1 MVKPFLE
8 FPYFFQL
15 YFNFSRSFLRIF
27 YFSACIF
34 NMLQH
39 YEEYA
44 ISSINHNII
53 PKLLTFAT
61 LVNASNIKS
70 FGGKLKLC
78 DVDQPVNDYMEHLTS
93 KILNLR
99 TGVLLN

>member
-1 MVKPFLE
+1 
-8 FPYFFQL
+8 
-15 YFNFSRSFLRIF
+15 
-27 YFSACIF
+27 
-34 NMLQH
+34 MLQH

-44 ISSINHNII
+44 ISSINHNI

-61 LVNASNIKS
+61 LVNASNFKS
-70 FGGKLKLC
+70 FGGKLELC
-78 DVDQPVNDYMEHLTS
+78 DVGQPVNDYMEHQTS